1 MMRREEST
9 VIVYFKTPSL
19 SFIVLGRGHIGHMV
33 KMHYFFKNLPV
44 IYKIFFILGKDQT
57 N

>member
-1 MMRREEST
+1 MRREEST

-19 SFIVLGRGHIGHMV
+19 SVGVLGRGHIGHMV

-44 IYKIFFILGKDQT
+44 IYKIFFILVKDQR